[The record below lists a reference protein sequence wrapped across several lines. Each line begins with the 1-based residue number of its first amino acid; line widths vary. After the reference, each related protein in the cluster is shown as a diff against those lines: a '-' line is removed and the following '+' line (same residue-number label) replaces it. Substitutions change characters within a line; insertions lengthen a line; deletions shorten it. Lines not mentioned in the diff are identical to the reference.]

1 MDLPPEISVFILSL
15 TAPFI
20 LYTINHVSFLQDPQ
34 VILAIGIMV
43 LTTIFLLA
51 NLSVKS
57 KKSTDPLFYVF
68 AVFSFTSVVS
78 ITNALQHHGFIK
90 GFMDFYIS
98 KGEPYLSTAHGI
110 MMSYWDGVVHYGLL
124 LIMAHHMTAGKP
136 FRSLA
141 LVWAG
146 SMIASEIVLITGVVV
161 GKYGKNLLP
170 AFWRNAPSLVLPIW
184 AAAKL
189 LNRPRELSIIPADKV
204 EVEQKKT
211 LLSRPTDL
219 LLTLGLMGSIIFT
232 AFRGFVV
239 LECSLD
245 FCFTYIFQYE
255 PYMKDSVGFPKVTML
270 VFLFYVLPLLTA
282 CVYGLYTPGCTWML
296 DWTLVLAGAVAQM
309 QWTHLGAS
317 VHSRTPFTYRIPK
330 DEWRQVVTLNLLY
343 TAVPVLLAV
352 RCYMDQTFFMKN
364 VPQEQASNG
373 KKNN

>member
-1 MDLPPEISVFILSL
+1 MDFPPEISVFILSL

-20 LYTINHVSFLQDPQ
+20 LYTINHVPFLQDPQ

-51 NLSVKS
+51 NRSVKS
-57 KKSTDPLFYVF
+57 TKSTDPLYYVF

-98 KGEPYLSTAHGI
+98 KVRSLSHTHTHPHTHTHTHTHTMTCYLRCCAVGFS
-110 MMSYWDGVVHYGLL
+110 SYS
-124 LIMAHHMTAGKP
+124 KP

-146 SMIASEIVLITGVVV
+146 SMIASQIVLITGVVV
-161 GKYGKNLLP
+161 GKYGKNLP

-189 LNRPRELSIIPADKV
+189 FNRPRELSIIPADKV
-204 EVEQKKT
+204 KFQMIDST
-211 LLSRPTDL
+211 
-219 LLTLGLMGSIIFT
+219 
-232 AFRGFVV
+232 V
-239 LECSLD
+239 LIQSSK
-245 FCFTYIFQYE
+245 IH
-255 PYMKDSVGFPKVTML
+255 
-270 VFLFYVLPLLTA
+270 
-282 CVYGLYTPGCTWML
+282 
-296 DWTLVLAGAVAQM
+296 M

-352 RCYMDQTFFMKN
+352 RCYMDQTFFMKS

-373 KKNN
+373 KKKN

>member
-1 MDLPPEISVFILSL
+1 MDFPPEISVFILSL

-20 LYTINHVSFLQDPQ
+20 LYTINHVPFLQDPQ

-51 NLSVKS
+51 NRSVKS
-57 KKSTDPLFYVF
+57 TKSTDPLYYVF

-98 KGEPYLSTAHGI
+98 KMTCYLRCCAVGFS
-110 MMSYWDGVVHYGLL
+110 SYS
-124 LIMAHHMTAGKP
+124 KP

-146 SMIASEIVLITGVVV
+146 SMIASQIVLITGVVV
-161 GKYGKNLLP
+161 GKYGKNLP

-189 LNRPRELSIIPADKV
+189 FNRPRELSIIPADKV
-204 EVEQKKT
+204 KFQMIDIYWFWKWKKT
-211 LLSRPTDL
+211 VS
-219 LLTLGLMGSIIFT
+219 FT
-232 AFRGFVV
+232 VNNRKW
-239 LECSLD
+239 
-245 FCFTYIFQYE
+245 T
-255 PYMKDSVGFPKVTML
+255 FPE
-270 VFLFYVLPLLTA
+270 FP
-282 CVYGLYTPGCTWML
+282 
-296 DWTLVLAGAVAQM
+296 M

-352 RCYMDQTFFMKN
+352 RCYMDQTFFMKS

-373 KKNN
+373 KKKN

>member
-1 MDLPPEISVFILSL
+1 MCPS
-15 TAPFI
+15 
-20 LYTINHVSFLQDPQ
+20 YR
-34 VILAIGIMV
+34 M
-43 LTTIFLLA
+43 
-51 NLSVKS
+51 
-57 KKSTDPLFYVF
+57 F

-98 KGEPYLSTAHGI
+98 KAEPSLNTAHGL
-110 MMSYWDGVVHYGLL
+110 MMSYWDVLHYALL
-124 LIMAHHMTAGKP
+124 LIMVQRITAGKP

-146 SMIASEIVLITGVVV
+146 SMIAGQLVLISGTVV
-161 GKYGKNLLP
+161 GRHGKNLLP
-170 AFWRNAPSLVLPIW
+170 AVWRSGPSLVLPVW

-189 LNRPRELSIIPADKV
+189 FDRPRELSITPADKV

-219 LLTLGLMGSIIFT
+219 LLTLGLGASIIFT

-245 FCFTYIFQYE
+245 FCFTYIFRYE
-255 PYMKDSVGFPKVTML
+255 PYMKDGVGFPKVTML
-270 VFLFYVLPLLTA
+270 LLFFYVLPLLMA
-282 CVYGLYTPGCTWML
+282 CVYGLHVPGCTWML

-309 QWTHLGAS
+309 QWTHLGSS
-317 VHSRTPFTYRIPK
+317 VHQRTPFTYRIPK
-330 DEWRQVVTLNLLY
+330 DEWREVVVLNLLF

-352 RCYMDQTFFMKN
+352 RCCADKTFFVKS
-364 VPQEQASNG
+364 VPRERASNG
-373 KKNN
+373 KNED